1 MIGKSLCILYQK
13 ESTPH
18 AMTLMK
24 EIEFMIGLF
33 PGTQDRFI
41 YILDIVQILVHS
53 HFDLVSLL
61 LTLEATELLSE
72 LVTQMALKL
81 INNYLISVQQ
91 KR

>member
-1 MIGKSLCILYQK
+1 MIEKSLCILYQK
-13 ESTPH
+13 DSAPH

-33 PGTQDRFI
+33 TGTQDRFI

-61 LTLEATELLSE
+61 LTLEANER
-72 LVTQMALKL
+72 
-81 INNYLISVQQ
+81 YLN
-91 KR
+91 R